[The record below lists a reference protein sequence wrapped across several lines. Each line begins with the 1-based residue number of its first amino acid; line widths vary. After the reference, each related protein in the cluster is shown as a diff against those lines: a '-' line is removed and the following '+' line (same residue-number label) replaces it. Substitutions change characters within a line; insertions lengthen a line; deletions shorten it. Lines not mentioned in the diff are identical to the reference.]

1 MQPKTYKS
9 LDEVPDDI
17 RKRLDSLRI
26 QTKVWSGLL
35 MFCCPY
41 PFCMTDSENVQ
52 FLLRHAVEHG
62 IYPEVETEQ
71 PTTAEPLEI
80 RDSISFEAGNGNT
93 NTNSER

>member
-1 MQPKTYKS
+1 
-9 LDEVPDDI
+9 
-17 RKRLDSLRI
+17 
-26 QTKVWSGLL
+26 
-35 MFCCPY
+35 
-41 PFCMTDSENVQ
+41 MTDSENVQ

-71 PTTAEPLEI
+71 PTTAEPLLEI